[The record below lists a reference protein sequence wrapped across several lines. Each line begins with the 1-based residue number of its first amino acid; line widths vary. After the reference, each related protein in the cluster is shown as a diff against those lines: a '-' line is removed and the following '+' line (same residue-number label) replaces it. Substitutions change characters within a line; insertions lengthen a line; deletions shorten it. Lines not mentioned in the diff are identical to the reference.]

1 MKQRTEYRIMIVML
15 LGLLS
20 LFIWDSYNVFSEIH
34 QIKFKLGSME
44 QKFRSNKN
52 ITNEINNFQETY
64 VEKKETIF
72 SSIISDIELE
82 NNIDRFRTMAKS
94 LGLEIKGVKTGKHS
108 IFPPYKKQI
117 LENEIPFDRYYLS
130 FQITGNFLKIGS
142 FMDNVKETSSN
153 LSLGQCSFT
162 LDGYDPRGVI
172 AQVEYLTYLDSDK
185 LK

>member
-15 LGLLS
+15 LVLLS
-20 LFIWDSYNVFSEIH
+20 LFIWDSYNIFSEIH
-34 QIKFKLGSME
+34 QIKFKLGNME

-52 ITNEINNFQETY
+52 ITDEINKFQETF

-72 SSIISDIELE
+72 SSIISDNELG
-82 NNIDRFRTMAKS
+82 NNIDRFRTIAKS
-94 LGLEIKGVKTGKHS
+94 LGLQIKGVQTGKHS
-108 IFPPYKKQI
+108 TFPSLKKQFS
-117 LENEIPFDRYYLS
+117 ENEIPFDRYYLS
-130 FQITGNFLKIGS
+130 FQIKGNFLKIGS
-142 FMDNVKETSSN
+142 FMDSIKETSPN

>member
-1 MKQRTEYRIMIVML
+1 MKQRTEFRIMIVML
-15 LGLLS
+15 FGLLS

-82 NNIDRFRTMAKS
+82 NNIDRF
-94 LGLEIKGVKTGKHS
+94 
-108 IFPPYKKQI
+108 KK
-117 LENEIPFDRYYLS
+117 
-130 FQITGNFLKIGS
+130 
-142 FMDNVKETSSN
+142 
-153 LSLGQCSFT
+153 LSLPE
-162 LDGYDPRGVI
+162 L
-172 AQVEYLTYLDSDK
+172 
-185 LK
+185 

>member
-1 MKQRTEYRIMIVML
+1 MKQQTEYRIMIVML

-72 SSIISDIELE
+72 SSIISDNELE
-82 NNIDRFRTMAKS
+82 NNIDHFRTMAKS
-94 LGLEIKGVKTGKHS
+94 LGLQIKGVKTGKHS
-108 IFPPYKKQI
+108 TFPSLKKQFS
-117 LENEIPFDRYYLS
+117 ENEIPFDRYYLS
-130 FQITGNFLKIGS
+130 FQIKGNFLKIGS
-142 FMDNVKETSSN
+142 FMDRVRETSSN
-153 LSLGQCSFT
+153 LSLGQCSFM
-162 LDGYDPRGVI
+162 LDSYDPRGVI
-172 AQVEYLTYLDSDK
+172 AQIEYLTYLDDGK
-185 LK
+185 